1 MLPDKVKE
9 LFDYPVPAHSLRAGY
24 ALGGMSLGVFFLLF
38 LSGALLAYFGYTPD
52 VKGAYDSIVSIGK
65 TPLLS
70 NFRAIHAL
78 SAELFLALAAIHV
91 TRIVLTKSYYKERRV
106 TWNVGIVI
114 LGLAVAFFFTGTLL
128 KWDQEGT
135 EAFAHVLWVNESIPG
150 GGFLTNLLFN
160 ENIPLKMFVIHAVAL
175 PFVMAGL
182 LGVHLVLIKA
192 LKISGLSPSAPPA
205 PETAS
210 FTDHMKVV
218 LTYSAII
225 TAGVIVVSLFYQ
237 PDITGSPIDGVEWT
251 KPPWPFLFLYT
262 LENWYGIWPLLLG
275 PPILFGWLLVIPSL
289 SNSSSNWDMGQY
301 LYFAMVALII
311 ILILVGAWS
320 APVVHIM

>member
-9 LFDYPVPAHSLRAGY
+9 LIDYPVPEHSLRAGY

-38 LSGALLAYFGYTPD
+38 LSGAVLAYFGYTPD
-52 VKGAYDSIVSIGK
+52 IKGAYESITRISE
-65 TPLLS
+65 TRFLS
-70 NFRAIHAL
+70 NFRAIHAI
-78 SAELFLALAAIHV
+78 SAELFIALAAIHV
-91 TRIVLTKSYYKERRV
+91 TRIVLTKSYSDNRRV
-106 TWNVGIVI
+106 TWNVGVLV
-114 LGLAVAFFFTGTLL
+114 LGLTVAFFFTGTLL
-128 KWDQEGT
+128 KWDQEGA
-135 EAFAHVLWVNESIPG
+135 EAFSHVLWVNESIPG
-150 GGFLTNLLFN
+150 GQFLTDLLFN

-205 PETAS
+205 PETVS

-218 LTYSAII
+218 LKFSAII
-225 TAGVIVVSLFYQ
+225 TAGVIAVSLFYQ

-262 LENWYGIWPLLLG
+262 LENWFGIWPLLLC
-275 PPILFGWLLVIPSL
+275 PPILFGWLVVIPSL
-289 SNSSSNWDMGQY
+289 SNSSANWDAGQY
-301 LYFAMVALII
+301 LYFAMVALIM